1 MKQFKNILT
10 SLSVFA
16 LLMAATVLVIGEPE
30 ESVSLLETIL
40 IKGFG
45 FAIGGFAIH
54 LMGNWNMYNKN
65 ERV

>member
-16 LLMAATVLVIGEPE
+16 LLMTAMVLVIGEPE
-30 ESVSLLETIL
+30 ESVSLFETIL

-45 FAIGGFAIH
+45 LAIGGFAIS
-54 LMGNWNMYNKN
+54 LMGNWNMYDKN
-65 ERV
+65 EKV